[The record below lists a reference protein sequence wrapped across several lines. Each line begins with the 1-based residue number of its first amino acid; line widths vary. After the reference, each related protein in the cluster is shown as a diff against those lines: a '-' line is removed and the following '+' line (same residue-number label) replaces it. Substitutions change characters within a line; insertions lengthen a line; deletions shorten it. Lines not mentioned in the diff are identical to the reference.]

1 MLKRLLAV
9 LQYILAYVA
18 KVDVQVALVT
28 FGVGQLGI
36 KQPERY
42 VLYVR
47 FLKVRVVQPAHDT
60 RPALLGIGELAVRT
74 DLVGVDVVRSAL
86 VGVETQVKRSNLRIF
101 VGKRLAVREQLL
113 LIYDTRTHVA
123 QCVHVIFDMLRRVA
137 LRITEDRIRSVP
149 RQPGSVLAVLNAVR
163 VVVFRELLV
172 VTRSRGY
179 TPVTRVVDIDL
190 GHCLLKV
197 VDIRCTYLAHVTRVT
212 GYKVCKLSVDSKRR
226 RLSSGYPRYLVNGV
240 RQPLQFGLPRAVN
253 APDSVCQR
261 LAARV
266 HFRGQRTLT
275 QVHDRSAYHQVF
287 GERILGVQP
296 EQTLP
301 LHRERGL
308 ILQLHI
314 HLRAALN
321 DTLVKDGHR
330 SHRIIDRI
338 IDILHQRR
346 TAGGHGHT
354 SSRNVHRVQTDL
366 AAAGAFELTHK
377 FELVL
382 LGHLLGVH
390 QRRVVQLLER
400 IFGCNSVIAYRLTQV
415 VAERLQYREDDSPAT
430 RKRRVAFYIVEL
442 AVRRRFV
449 AAVQTVEV
457 HYSEQLLAF
466 DHALR
471 QVLQLGAHRVVAVH
485 DVQLEL
491 LARHAR
497 RA

>member
-28 FGVGQLGI
+28 FGVGQLGVE
-36 KQPERY
+36 QPERY
-42 VLYVR
+42 VLDVR

-60 RPALLGIGELAVRT
+60 CPALLGVGQLAVRAY
-74 DLVGVDVVRSAL
+74 LVGTDVVRSAL
-86 VGVETQVKRSNLRIF
+86 VGVETQVQRSNLRVF

-113 LIYDTRTHVA
+113 LIHDTRTVIAHG
-123 QCVHVIFDMLRRVA
+123 VHVVLDVLRRVA
-137 LRITEDRIRSVP
+137 LRITEDRIRRVP
-149 RQPGSVLAVLNAVR
+149 RQPGSVLAVLDTVV

-172 VTRSRGY
+172 ITRSRGY

-197 VDIRCTYLAHVTRVT
+197 VDICCADLTYVVGVTRD
-212 GYKVCKLSVDSKRR
+212 KVCKLSVDSKRR
-226 RLSSGYPRYLVNGV
+226 RLCCGYPRYLVNGV
-240 RQPLQFGLPRAVN
+240 CQPLQFGLPRAVN

-266 HFRGQRTLT
+266 HLRGQRTLT

-287 GERILGVQP
+287 GERVLGVQP

-308 ILQLHI
+308 VLQFNVN
-314 HLRAALN
+314 LRAALN

-354 SSRNVHRVQTDL
+354 TARNVHRVQTNL

-400 IFGCNSVIAYRLTQV
+400 IFGCNIVVAYRLTQV
-415 VAERLQYREDDSPAT
+415 IAERLQYREDDSPAT
-430 RKRRVAFYIVEL
+430 R
-442 AVRRRFV
+442 
-449 AAVQTVEV
+449 
-457 HYSEQLLAF
+457 
-466 DHALR
+466 
-471 QVLQLGAHRVVAVH
+471 
-485 DVQLEL
+485 
-491 LARHAR
+491 
-497 RA
+497 